1 MAASI
6 REAHVDLERQLE
18 KRTAQLGRAIAHQTA
33 ISEILSLMAAS
44 PTDVQPVLNAVAE
57 RAAALCNATYARI
70 LVIDGAIRNADRGG
84 EPAGAPDSHLDP
96 DAIARSYRDLLRQ
109 DRSAW
114 TSELELRPWVER
126 F

>member
-70 LVIDGAIRNADRGG
+70 LVIDGAILKPVAAYQDGEFFGADVRATTAVPFDRTSLVGR
-84 EPAGAPDSHLDP
+84 A
-96 DAIARSYRDLLRQ
+96 AIDG
-109 DRSAW
+109 
-114 TSELELRPWVER
+114 T
-126 F
+126 